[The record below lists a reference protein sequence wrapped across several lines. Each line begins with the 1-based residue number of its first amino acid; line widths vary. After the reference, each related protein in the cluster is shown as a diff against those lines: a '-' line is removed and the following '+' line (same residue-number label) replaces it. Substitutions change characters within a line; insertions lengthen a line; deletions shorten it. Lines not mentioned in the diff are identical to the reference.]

1 MALVR
6 AALAS
11 PFVAATVALAVL
23 AAPAPA
29 LADVRLVVVGDVML
43 DRDPGRALAAGKD
56 PFEQVA
62 ADIRAARAKADV
74 VIPFMHWGEEY
85 LLEPIARQRALAHAM
100 IDAGA
105 EVVLG
110 NHPHVTEGTEIYK
123 GKLIVYSLGNFVFDE
138 WKD

>member
-56 PFEQVA
+56 PFEHVGALLRGGDLAVA
-62 ADIRAARAKADV
+62 NLECVVATTGRREQKEFTFRAD
-74 VIPFMHWGEEY
+74 P
-85 LLEPIARQRALAHAM
+85 RALPLLARYF
-100 IDAGA
+100 DAVSLA
-105 EVVLG
+105 N
-110 NHPHVTEGTEIYK
+110 NHT
-123 GKLIVYSLGNFVFDE
+123 
-138 WKD
+138 